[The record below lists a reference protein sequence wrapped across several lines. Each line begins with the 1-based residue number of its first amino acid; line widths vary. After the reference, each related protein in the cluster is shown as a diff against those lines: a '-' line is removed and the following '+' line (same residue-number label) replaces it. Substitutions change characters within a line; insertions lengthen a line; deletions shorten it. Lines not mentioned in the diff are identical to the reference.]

1 MKESSIASANDRI
14 EIIELIN
21 QFGMFIDL
29 HEWES
34 FGNLFADSVE
44 FDYSSIGEVA
54 GSLKPQNI
62 VNNARNDLG
71 GFQATQHM
79 ITNHHIKFA
88 NNNDATCQAHV
99 RAFHYLPG
107 EPGKDI
113 LEMGGYYTSGLI
125 RTDSTWKI
133 KRWKFNVLWS
143 RGNQQIFDVA
153 RQKVI

>member
-29 HEWES
+29 REWES

-54 GSLKPQNI
+54 GSLKPQDI

-113 LEMGGYYTSGLI
+113 LEMGGYYTAGLI

-133 KRWKFNVLWS
+133 KRWKFNVL
-143 RGNQQIFDVA
+143 
-153 RQKVI
+153 

>member
-1 MKESSIASANDRI
+1 MKDSTISAADRI
-14 EIIELIN
+14 VIIELIN

-29 HEWES
+29 RDWENFS
-34 FGNLFADSVE
+34 NLFADSVE

-54 GSLKPQNI
+54 GNLKPKDI

-79 ITNHHIKFA
+79 ITNHHIKFS
-88 NNNDATCQAHV
+88 NNHDATCQAHV

-113 LEMGGYYTSGLI
+113 LEMGGHYTAGLI
-125 RTDSTWKI
+125 RTGSTWKI
-133 KRWKFNVLWS
+133 KRWKFTVLWS

-153 RQKVI
+153 REKVV

>member
-1 MKESSIASANDRI
+1 MKDSIVSAADRI

-21 QFGMFIDL
+21 QFGMLIDL
-29 HEWES
+29 RDWEN
-34 FGNLFADSVE
+34 FANLFTDSVE

-54 GSLKPQNI
+54 GSLEPKDI
-62 VNNARNDLG
+62 VNSARNDLG

-79 ITNHHIKFA
+79 ITNHHIKFS
-88 NNNDATCQAHV
+88 NNNHATCQAHV

-113 LEMGGYYTSGLI
+113 LEMGGYYTAGLI

-153 RQKVI
+153 RQKVV